1 MWIEVNTQASTSLA
15 SMFLL
20 QKGDIVSQFNSLLFS
35 SFQVLAQLSTSALQ
49 VCPQTLSRKTDE
61 LLSLRSHTAKKQL
74 IKESKAEDFDKFTL
88 VVVVLRKLVTSG
100 ETVTTPL
107 FAKTPPPR
115 AAALLN

>member
-1 MWIEVNTQASTSLA
+1 MDRGEHTGLH
-15 SMFLL
+15 LL
-20 QKGDIVSQFNSLLFS
+20 GFHVPPAKRGYSEFNSLLFS
-35 SFQVLAQLSTSALQ
+35 SFLVLAQLTLALQ

-61 LLSLRSHTAKKQL
+61 LLSLRSHTAKKQV
-74 IKESKAEDFDKFTL
+74 IKESKAEGFDKFTL
-88 VVVVLRKLVTSG
+88 VVVVFRKVVTSG

>member
-1 MWIEVNTQASTSLA
+1 M
-15 SMFLL
+15 
-20 QKGDIVSQFNSLLFS
+20 
-35 SFQVLAQLSTSALQ
+35 
-49 VCPQTLSRKTDE
+49 
-61 LLSLRSHTAKKQL
+61 
-74 IKESKAEDFDKFTL
+74 KESKAEDFDKFTL

>member
-1 MWIEVNTQASTSLA
+1 MDRGEHTGLH
-15 SMFLL
+15 LL
-20 QKGDIVSQFNSLLFS
+20 GLHVPPAKIGYYELNSLFIFS
-35 SFQVLAQLSTSALQ
+35 SFLVLAQLNTSALQ